1 MTNRYI
7 NNLEQNYRPV
17 ELHVL
22 LQRFLTEKWHLPLKL
37 YLAVLWLGE
46 TAQFQSLKINDFLIG

>member
-22 LQRFLTEKWHLPLKL
+22 LQRFLTEK
-37 YLAVLWLGE
+37 
-46 TAQFQSLKINDFLIG
+46 